1 MYLWVIQ
8 MNTTVTLHIET
19 WNEEGAEAV
28 HVQINA
34 YATDSVYQL
43 IYQIA

>member
-1 MYLWVIQ
+1 

-19 WNEEGAEAV
+19 WNGRGGKWEFTFKLMLMLQTKAR
-28 HVQINA
+28 
-34 YATDSVYQL
+34 DSVYKP